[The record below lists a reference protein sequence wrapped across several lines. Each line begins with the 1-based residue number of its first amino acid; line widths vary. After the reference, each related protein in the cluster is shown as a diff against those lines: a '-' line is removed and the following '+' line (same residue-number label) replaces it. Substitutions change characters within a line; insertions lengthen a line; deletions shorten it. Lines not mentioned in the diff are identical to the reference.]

1 MTIKSPT
8 QDHIPQLRKLWQQAF
23 GDTDAFL
30 DIFFSAAFSPTRCR
44 CVLVEGGVAAALYWF
59 SCEAGGQP
67 LAYLYAVAT
76 DEKFRGRGLCRRLME
91 DTHSHLASLGY
102 AGALLVPGDAGLREM
117 YRGMGYADAAG
128 IKKLTCKAGQPVLL
142 EEMDAAEYAVQ
153 RRKLL
158 PPNGVVQEVEN
169 LRFLERLGRFYRGED
184 FLLCA
189 VKEGDR
195 LTAPEL
201 LGNAAAAPGI
211 VAALGCKES
220 TFTVPGEETP
230 FAMAIALTPDF
241 QRPSHFAFAFN

>member
-8 QDHIPQLRKLWQQAF
+8 QDQIPQLRKLWQQAF

-44 CVLVEGGVAAALYWF
+44 CVLVEGDVAAALYWF

-117 YRGMGYADAAG
+117 YRGMGYADATG
-128 IKKLTCKAGQPVLL
+128 IQTFSCKADQPVLL
-142 EEMDAAEYAVQ
+142 EELDAAEYAAQ

-158 PPNGVVQEVEN
+158 PPNGVVQEGEN

-189 VKEGDR
+189 VKAGDC
-195 LTAPEL
+195 LTVPEL

-211 VAALGCKES
+211 VAALGCKEGA
-220 TFTVPGEETP
+220 FTVPGEEKP
-230 FAMAIALTPDF
+230 FAMVIALTPDF
-241 QRPSHFAFAFN
+241 QKPSHFAFAFD